1 MKSHECNAQSKADYT
16 IICLRLCRFLYH
28 FIGLK
33 LPEFL
38 QELVLSNLLHYVFK
52 ACFLVNNINKVAR
65 SPPSFYNIT
74 HQFLARLGIYNEL
87 CATLLNDT
95 TDEDIC
101 RRHELYAAQ

>member
-1 MKSHECNAQSKADYT
+1 MGRNGIFQA
-16 IICLRLCRFLYH
+16 ILF
-28 FIGLK
+28 GLK
-33 LPEFL
+33 LPGIL

-52 ACFLVNNINKVAR
+52 ACFLVNNINKVTL
-65 SPPSFYNIT
+65 SSPSFYNIT